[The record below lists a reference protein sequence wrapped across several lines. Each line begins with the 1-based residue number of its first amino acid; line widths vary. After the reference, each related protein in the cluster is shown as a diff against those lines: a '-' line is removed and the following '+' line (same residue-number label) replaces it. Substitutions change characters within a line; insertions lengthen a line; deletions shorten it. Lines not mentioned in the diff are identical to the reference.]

1 MAEREPIGVISIGS
15 NDIHLLVAAC
25 DGVAT
30 FERQVNQSLLAEL
43 VGTVKGGVIPIK
55 ALSQALQDLE
65 TLVKA
70 ARAAGATTI
79 IAIAT
84 EAMREVANGPVF
96 IELVGRTLGIESVLI
111 SGQEEAALDYCWA
124 TFPPVLQTPLL
135 VVDSGGGSTQAI
147 QGEGP
152 APAFA
157 KSLPVGAGN
166 MTKQFLAHD
175 PPTLEEIQALNDH
188 ISVLVNTLPVV
199 LPPRSAILMGG
210 SADHLL
216 QFTGGPTKHI
226 ITRDDLHRALSHL
239 VKKPAKEI
247 VRDYVM
253 QVERARLLPAGA
265 VILTNALVRYGMDEA
280 HVKPNGI
287 RGGLAV
293 SFARH
298 GDDWRKNL
306 PLPPASDQTKSV

>member
-1 MAEREPIGVISIGS
+1 MAQNEPMGAISIGS
-15 NDIHLLVAAC
+15 NDIHLLVATT
-25 DGVAT
+25 DGIAT
-30 FERQVNQSLLAEL
+30 FERQVNQSMLAEL
-43 VGTVKGGVIPIK
+43 VGAEKGGVVPVK
-55 ALSQALQDLE
+55 ALAQALQDLD
-65 TLVKA
+65 TLVND
-70 ARAAGATTI
+70 ARSAGATPI

-84 EAMREVANGPVF
+84 EAMREVANGPDF
-96 IELVGRTLGIESVLI
+96 INLVHSTLGIEAVLI
-111 SGQEEAALDYCWA
+111 SGQEEAGLDYCWA
-124 TFPPVLQTPLL
+124 TFPPVPQTPIL

-175 PPTLEEIQALNDH
+175 PPTIEEIQALNDYL
-188 ISVLVNTLPVV
+188 SVLVSTLPVV

-216 QFTGGPTKHI
+216 QCTVDPAKHI
-226 ITRDDLHRALSHL
+226 MTRDDLHHALHRL
-239 VKKPAKEI
+239 LKKPAKEF
-247 VRDYVM
+247 VHDFNM
-253 QVERARLLPAGA
+253 QPERARLLPAGA
-265 VILTNALVRYGMDEA
+265 IILTNVLARYGMDQA
-280 HVKPNGI
+280 YVKPNGI

-306 PLPPASDQTKSV
+306 PLPPA

>member
-1 MAEREPIGVISIGS
+1 MAERELIGVISIGS

-25 DGVAT
+25 DGLAT
-30 FERQVNQSLLAEL
+30 FERHVNQSMLAEL
-43 VGTVKGGVIPIK
+43 VGTVKAGVIPIK
-55 ALSQALQDLE
+55 ALSQALQDLD

-84 EAMREVANGPVF
+84 EAMREVTNGPVF
-96 IELVGRTLGIESVLI
+96 IELVGRTLGIEASLI
-111 SGQEEAALDYCWA
+111 SGLEEAALDYCWA
-124 TFPPVLQTPLL
+124 TFPPVPQTPLL

-147 QGEGP
+147 QGEG
-152 APAFA
+152 ATPAFA

-175 PPTLEEIQALNDH
+175 PPTVEEIQALNDH

-216 QFTGGPTKHI
+216 QFTGDPTKHI
-226 ITRDDLHRALSHL
+226 MTRDDLHHALGL
-239 VKKPAKEI
+239 LLKKPAKEI
-247 VRDYVM
+247 VRDYDM

-265 VILTNALVRYGMDEA
+265 VILTNVLARYGMDEA

-293 SFARH
+293 SFTRH

-306 PLPPASDQTKSV
+306 PLPPSSS

>member
-1 MAEREPIGVISIGS
+1 MAEKEPVGVISIGS
-15 NDIHLLVAAC
+15 NDIHLLVAAT

-30 FERQVNQSLLAEL
+30 FERQVNQSMLAEL
-43 VGTVKGGVIPIK
+43 VGSVKGGVVPVK
-55 ALSQALQDLE
+55 ALSEALQDLD
-65 TLVKA
+65 TLVSVGRKA
-70 ARAAGATTI
+70 GVAAL

-84 EAMREVANGPVF
+84 EAMREVANGPDF
-96 IELVGRTLGIESVLI
+96 INLVNSTLGIEATLI
-111 SGQEEAALDYCWA
+111 SGQEEAGLDYCWA
-124 TFPPVLQTPLL
+124 TFPPVPQAPLL
-135 VVDSGGGSTQAI
+135 VIDSGGGSTQAI
-147 QGEGP
+147 QGEG
-152 APAFA
+152 ATPAFA

-175 PPTLEEIQALNDH
+175 PPTIEEIQALNDY
-188 ISVLVNTLPVV
+188 ISVLVNTLPIV

-216 QFTGGPTKHI
+216 QFTGDPTKHI
-226 ITRDDLHRALSHL
+226 MTRDDLHHALHL
-239 VKKPAKEI
+239 LCKKPAREF
-247 VRDYVM
+247 VHDFDM

-265 VILTNALVRYGMDEA
+265 IILTNVLARYGMDQA
-280 HVKPNGI
+280 LVKPNGI

-306 PLPPASDQTKSV
+306 PLPPG

>member
-1 MAEREPIGVISIGS
+1 MVQQKPIGVISIGS
-15 NDIHLLVAAC
+15 NDIHLMVAAT
-25 DGVAT
+25 DGSAA
-30 FERQVNQSLLAEL
+30 FNRQINQSMLAEL
-43 VGTVKGGVIPIK
+43 VGSVKGGVVPVK
-55 ALSQALQDLE
+55 AISDALQDLD
-65 TLVKA
+65 TLVSVARKA
-70 ARAAGATTI
+70 GVATL

-84 EAMREVANGPVF
+84 EAMREVTNGPDF
-96 IELVGRTLGIESVLI
+96 INLVHSTLGIEAVLI
-111 SGQEEAALDYCWA
+111 SGQEEAGLDYCWA
-124 TFPPVLQTPLL
+124 TFPPMLQTPLL

-147 QGEGP
+147 QGEGL

-175 PPTLEEIQALNDH
+175 PPTIEEIQALNDH

-199 LPPRSAILMGG
+199 LAPRSAVLMGG

-216 QFTGGPTKHI
+216 QFTADTTKHI
-226 ITRDDLHRALSHL
+226 MTRDDLHHALHL
-239 VKKPAKEI
+239 LLKKPAKDI
-247 VRDYVM
+247 VHDFDM

-265 VILTNALVRYGMDEA
+265 IILTNVLARYGMDQA
-280 HVKPNGI
+280 YVRPNGI

-306 PLPPASDQTKSV
+306 PLPPDAVP

>member
-1 MAEREPIGVISIGS
+1 MTEKKLMGVISIGS
-15 NDIHLLVAAC
+15 NDIHLLVAAT

-30 FERQVNQSLLAEL
+30 FERQVNQSMLAEL
-43 VGTVKGGVIPIK
+43 VGSVKGGVVPVK

-65 TLVKA
+65 TLVSTARKA
-70 ARAAGATTI
+70 GVTTL

-84 EAMREVANGPVF
+84 EAMREVANGPDF
-96 IELVGRTLGIESVLI
+96 INLVHSTLGIEAMLI
-111 SGQEEAALDYCWA
+111 SGQEEAGLDYCWA
-124 TFPPVLQTPLL
+124 TFPSVPQMPLL

-152 APAFA
+152 TPAFA

-175 PPTLEEIQALNDH
+175 PPSIEEMQALNDH
-188 ISVLVNTLPVV
+188 ISVLVNTLPIV
-199 LPPRSAILMGG
+199 LPPRSAMLMGG

-216 QFTGGPTKHI
+216 QFTADPAKHI
-226 ITRDDLHRALSHL
+226 MTRDDLHHALHL
-239 VKKPAKEI
+239 LLKKPAKEI
-247 VRDYVM
+247 VHDFDM

-265 VILTNALVRYGMDEA
+265 IILTNVLARYGMDQA
-280 HVKPNGI
+280 YVRPNGI

-306 PLPPASDQTKSV
+306 PLPPG

>member
-1 MAEREPIGVISIGS
+1 MAQEKPIGVISIGS
-15 NDIHLLVAAC
+15 NDIHLLVAAT

-30 FERQVNQSLLAEL
+30 FERRVNQSMLAEL
-43 VGTVKGGVIPIK
+43 VGTVKGGVVPVK
-55 ALSQALQDLE
+55 AVSEALQDLD
-65 TLVKA
+65 TLVGV
-70 ARAAGATTI
+70 ARKAGATTL

-84 EAMREVANGPVF
+84 EAMREVTNGPDF
-96 IELVGRTLGIESVLI
+96 INLLNSTLGIEATLI
-111 SGQEEAALDYCWA
+111 SGQEEAGLDYCWA

-135 VVDSGGGSTQAI
+135 VIDSGGGSTQAI
-147 QGEGP
+147 QGEGLT
-152 APAFA
+152 PAFA

-175 PPTLEEIQALNDH
+175 PPTIEEIQSLNDH

-199 LPPRSAILMGG
+199 LPPRSALLMGG

-216 QFTGGPTKHI
+216 QFTGDPTKHI
-226 ITRDDLHRALSHL
+226 MTRDDLHHALHQL
-239 VKKPAKEI
+239 LKKPAKEI
-247 VRDYVM
+247 VRDYDM

-265 VILTNALVRYGMDEA
+265 IILTNVLARYGMDQA
-280 HVKPNGI
+280 LVKPNGI
-287 RGGLAV
+287 RGGLVV

-306 PLPPASDQTKSV
+306 PLPPNVVP